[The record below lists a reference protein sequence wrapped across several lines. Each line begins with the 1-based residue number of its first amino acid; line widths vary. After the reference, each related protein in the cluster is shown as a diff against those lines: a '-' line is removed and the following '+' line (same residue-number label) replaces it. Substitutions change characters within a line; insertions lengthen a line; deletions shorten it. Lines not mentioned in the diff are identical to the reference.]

1 MFDNLKSLMGIRKP
15 INAMDYVRSLNLDDR
30 PFTKALFLRAASLID
45 SAAIEID
52 VKLPSFENADIT
64 RFAETAII
72 NVAVSI
78 TELSG
83 KAIGQ
88 PVFYLPDDPVP
99 SNSSI
104 VVAYSQHVAA
114 ILTGHLKDDGI
125 KCDFNR
131 IGLELAYQPFMVKPI
146 DEIVQYSNAGINT
159 FKQLTAVNYP
169 KVVEWHD
176 LLAQLILM
184 YVVQWTSQDQNVR
197 NTDLSNAFA
206 GLLRSRLKASN

>member
-15 INAMDYVRSLNLDDR
+15 INAMVYVRSLNLDDR

-52 VKLPSFENADIT
+52 VKLPSFKNGDIT

-72 NVAVSI
+72 TVAFSI

-88 PVFYLPDDPVP
+88 PVVYLPDDPVP
-99 SNSSI
+99 NNSSL

-114 ILTGHLKDDGI
+114 ILTGHLRDDGI

-131 IGLELAYQPFMVKPI
+131 IGLELAYQPFMVKPM
-146 DEIVQYSNAGINT
+146 DERVQYANAGINT

-169 KVVEWHD
+169 KVVEWSD
-176 LLAQLILM
+176 LLAQLIPM

-206 GLLRSRLKASN
+206 GLLRSLLKASN